1 MRRLSTAL
9 FLAAALAAAGVATAG
24 PTGLKAITTNDAS
37 VAVKV
42 TPRML
47 EGAVWEFEV
56 AFDTHTQELKD
67 DLLKSATLV
76 AADGSP
82 VPPLEWKGAPP
93 GGHHRSGVLR
103 FAAPS
108 PAPGMV
114 ELRIN
119 RAGETKPR
127 TYNWNRPP
135 ASASAPTK

>member
-1 MRRLSTAL
+1 MRRLSTTL
-9 FLAAALAAAGVATAG
+9 LLAAAVAAAGVAFAG
-24 PTGLKAITTNDAS
+24 PAGLKTITTNEAS

-56 AFDTHTQELKD
+56 AFDTHTQELED

-76 AADGSP
+76 AADGSA

-108 PAPGMV
+108 PEPRV
-114 ELRIN
+114 IELRIA
-119 RAGETKPR
+119 RAGESKPR
-127 TYNWNRPP
+127 TFRWEEPKR
-135 ASASAPTK
+135 

>member
-1 MRRLSTAL
+1 MRRLSTTL
-9 FLAAALAAAGVATAG
+9 LLAAAFAGAGIAIAG
-24 PTGLKAITTNDAS
+24 PASLRPITTNEAS

-42 TPRML
+42 TPRVL

-82 VPPLEWKGAPP
+82 VLPLEWKGAPP

-114 ELRIN
+114 ELRIE
-119 RAGETKPR
+119 RAGEAKPR
-127 TYNWNRPP
+127 TYTWSRPP
-135 ASASAPTK
+135 ARAFAPTK

>member
-9 FLAAALAAAGVATAG
+9 LLAAAVAAAGVATAG
-24 PTGLKAITTNDAS
+24 PADLKTITTNEAS

-67 DLLKSATLV
+67 DLLKSATLM

-82 VPPLEWKGAPP
+82 VPSLEWKGAPP

-108 PAPGMV
+108 PAPRV
-114 ELRIN
+114 IELRIA

-127 TYNWNRPP
+127 IFRWEELKR
-135 ASASAPTK
+135 

>member
-1 MRRLSTAL
+1 MRRLSTTL
-9 FLAAALAAAGVATAG
+9 LLAAAVAAAGVATAE
-24 PTGLKAITTNDAS
+24 PVSLKPITTNEAS

-42 TPRML
+42 TPRTL

-56 AFDTHTQELKD
+56 AFDTHSQELKD
-67 DLLKSATLV
+67 DLLKSAALM

-108 PAPGMV
+108 PAPRV
-114 ELRIN
+114 IELRIS
-119 RAGETKPR
+119 RAGEAKPR
-127 TYNWNRPP
+127 IYRWNR
-135 ASASAPTK
+135 AP